1 MAAVLFLAG
10 LNSKLKLMLAD
21 ACDGRRL
28 IVILCLIQLRLA
40 SGLGYL
46 SCDCWRNLNGYICLK
61 CCWNN
66 FDPPPFFFFYF
77 ILYTL
82 KMQIQFFLHFFVFL
96 CSRWWFFFSYKCSN
110 LQHRVHFYMFY
121 TFIIYFYFFLLPVI
135 LDIVILYCTI
145 LNNVITDIIFI

>member
-10 LNSKLKLMLAD
+10 LNSKLKLMLTD

-46 SCDCWRNLNGYICLK
+46 SCDRWRNLNGYICLK

-66 FDPPPFFFFYF
+66 FDPPPPFFFYF

-96 CSRWWFFFSYKCSN
+96 CSRWWLFFFFQVQQSTTQSAF
-110 LQHRVHFYMFY
+110 LHVL
-121 TFIIYFYFFLLPVI
+121 YFYYIFLFFPPACNLRHCHT
-135 LDIVILYCTI
+135 ILYHI
-145 LNNVITDIIFI
+145 K

>member
-46 SCDCWRNLNGYICLK
+46 SCDRWRNLNGYICLK

-66 FDPPPFFFFYF
+66 FDPPPP
-77 ILYTL
+77 L
-82 KMQIQFFLHFFVFL
+82 FFLLHIVHLKNANSIFSPFFCIFVL
-96 CSRWWFFFSYKCSN
+96 QVMIFFSYRCSN

>member
-46 SCDCWRNLNGYICLK
+46 SCDRWRNLNGYICLK

-66 FDPPPFFFFYF
+66 FDPPLFFFYF

-96 CSRWWFFFSYKCSN
+96 CSRWWFFFF
-110 LQHRVHFYMFY
+110 LQVQQSTTQSAFLHVL
-121 TFIIYFYFFLLPVI
+121 YFYYIFLFFPPACNLRHCHT
-135 LDIVILYCTI
+135 ILYHI
-145 LNNVITDIIFI
+145 K

>member
-10 LNSKLKLMLAD
+10 LNSKLKLMLTD

-46 SCDCWRNLNGYICLK
+46 SCDRWRNLNGYICLK

-66 FDPPPFFFFYF
+66 FDPPPPFFYF

-96 CSRWWFFFSYKCSN
+96 CSRWWLFFFFQVQQSTTQSAF
-110 LQHRVHFYMFY
+110 LHVL
-121 TFIIYFYFFLLPVI
+121 YFYYIFLFFPPACNLRHCHT
-135 LDIVILYCTI
+135 ILYHI
-145 LNNVITDIIFI
+145 K

>member
-46 SCDCWRNLNGYICLK
+46 SCDRWRNLNGYICLK

-66 FDPPPFFFFYF
+66 FAPPPLF
-77 ILYTL
+77 
-82 KMQIQFFLHFFVFL
+82 
-96 CSRWWFFFSYKCSN
+96 
-110 LQHRVHFYMFY
+110 
-121 TFIIYFYFFLLPVI
+121 FFLLH
-135 LDIVILYCTI
+135 IVHLKNANSIFSPFFCVFVLQVMIFFFLQVQQSTTQSAFLHVLYFYYIFLFFPPACNLRHCHTILYHI
-145 LNNVITDIIFI
+145 K